1 MSKRQESEMISK
13 GHIHNLYAIASKNG
27 LVESGNKDDDF
38 HCLVYRLTKKQSV
51 KTLTEKEYFTIRG
64 VLLRNGDRN
73 VSNKKKKSPAKIVS
87 NGMTA
92 EQIKKAWA
100 VLYEII
106 EYSPSSATVGERMVG
121 AIKKILGVDAQIS
134 QPFAWLDADH
144 GIRLI
149 EQLKRYE
156 RSVKRAKENNEVI
169 ATESKSR

>member
-1 MSKRQESEMISK
+1 MSKRQETEMITK

-51 KTLTEKEYFTIRG
+51 KALTEKEYFTIRG
-64 VLLRNGDRN
+64 VLLKSTFEDVDNRKKFSHNKS
-73 VSNKKKKSPAKIVS
+73 VSD
-87 NGMTA
+87 GMTD

-100 VLYEII
+100 ILYEII
-106 EYSPSSATVGERMVG
+106 QYSPSSATAGERMVG
-121 AIKKILGVDAQIS
+121 AIKKILGVDAQVS

-156 RSVKRAKENNEVI
+156 RSVKRAKEI
-169 ATESKSR
+169 G